1 MKAYLVLYGYCDE
14 FNVDS
19 VFLDKEKAEE
29 YVKKDKRI
37 PYSVCDTFRIEEVEL
52 NPSIND
58 KKIVKIHGY
67 IDKNREILD
76 YMIERID
83 REDMKQLKDFT
94 GENIVLHQGTVFDNR
109 KIIGLKEV
117 TFFDGTIEVTFCKD
131 IQSCD
136 QYIKEIV
143 MKKFHEFKA
152 ERR

>member
-1 MKAYLVLYGYCDE
+1 
-14 FNVDS
+14 
-19 VFLDKEKAEE
+19 
-29 YVKKDKRI
+29 
-37 PYSVCDTFRIEEVEL
+37 
-52 NPSIND
+52 
-58 KKIVKIHGY
+58 
-67 IDKNREILD
+67 
-76 YMIERID
+76 MIERID

-143 MKKFHEFKA
+143 MKKFHEFK
-152 ERR
+152 